1 MLPTKISSI
10 VTLVVAIVAIC
21 LVSYPVEARAFV
33 SVRNS
38 HSIQSTAFVSVR
50 GGATALEE
58 EEELEIE
65 SSDYEDSDEEEE
77 DPKLAKSA
85 QTAVSKVAKKAISST
100 LASTK
105 PAKKTKNSGLS
116 KLFKIPYIVGACLNP
131 IVLVKM
137 IMGYW
142 ASLVNL
148 EYLKE
153 NVVSSGL
160 FLCVPFFCHLC
171 FGWLE
176 WPSSL

>member
-10 VTLVVAIVAIC
+10 VALVVAIVAIC
-21 LVSYPVEARAFV
+21 LVSYHPVEATRAFI
-33 SVRNS
+33 SVRNL
-38 HSIQSTAFVSVR
+38 HTIQSTAFVSVR
-50 GGATALEE
+50 GGATTVEE

-65 SSDYEDSDEEEE
+65 SSDYDESEEEE
-77 DPKLAKSA
+77 EEDDPKLAKSTQKA
-85 QTAVSKVAKKAISST
+85 ISKVAKKAVTST
-100 LASTK
+100 LESTK
-105 PAKKTKNSGLS
+105 PVAKKTKNSSLL

-137 IMGYW
+137 IKGYW

-171 FGWLE
+171 FG
-176 WPSSL
+176 